1 MSAQRDTMTE
11 EHVGVSVA
19 KVVEISAES
28 PESFDAAI
36 EAGITRASETLEG
49 IKGAWVQEQS
59 LLVEDGRIT
68 TYRVNLKVT
77 FVLNQ
82 RGDGP

>member
-1 MSAQRDTMTE
+1 MSAQRGTMAE

-28 PESFDAAI
+28 PDGFDAAI
-36 EAGITRASETLEG
+36 EAGITRASETLDG
-49 IKGAWVQEQS
+49 IQGAWVKEQS
-59 LLVEDGRIT
+59 LLVEDGKIT